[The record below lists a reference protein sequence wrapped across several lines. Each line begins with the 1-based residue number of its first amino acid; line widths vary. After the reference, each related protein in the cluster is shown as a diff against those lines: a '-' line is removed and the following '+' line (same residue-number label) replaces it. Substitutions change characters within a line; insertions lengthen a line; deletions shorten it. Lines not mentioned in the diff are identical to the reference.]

1 METTEAELR
10 ASYEKLGT
18 GELLKL
24 RNEESLT
31 PPALTVVEQILS
43 ERGFLATPEQAEALE
58 RRRKQ
63 RALANSTASLGQRW
77 FGQFIDA
84 IVSIAPMFIVGLTL
98 PKSDTLI
105 TAGFLFAIIYL
116 VFCDGLPDGRSV
128 GKRVA
133 GTAVVDARTGQP
145 CGYGRSALRNLSL
158 LVLGAIDALFILQ
171 KSRQR
176 LGDLLASTIVIEA

>member
-43 ERGFLATPEQAEALE
+43 ERGFLATPEQAQALE

-105 TAGFLFAIIYL
+105 TAGFLF
-116 VFCDGLPDGRSV
+116 
-128 GKRVA
+128 
-133 GTAVVDARTGQP
+133 
-145 CGYGRSALRNLSL
+145 
-158 LVLGAIDALFILQ
+158 
-171 KSRQR
+171 
-176 LGDLLASTIVIEA
+176 